1 MSLSGGCQ
9 CGAVRFR
16 VERWERA
23 SICHCRM
30 CQKASG
36 GFFGPF
42 ADVEGLTWTRGQP
55 KSFQSSNMVRR
66 GFCEVCGTPLSFEAE
81 GGKPS
86 LSIGA
91 FDDPSA
97 IAPALQMGEAG
108 KLPYADGL
116 AELPGIPPSDQQRAA
131 AHFARIVS
139 YQHPDHDTEAWPPK
153 AGDGPGEGG

>member
-16 VERWERA
+16 AARATRA

-42 ADVEGLTWTRGQP
+42 VEVDGLTWTRGSR
-55 KSFQSSNMVRR
+55 KLFQSSNLVRR
-66 GFCEVCGTPLSFEAE
+66 GFCEACGTPLTFEAE
-81 GGKPS
+81 GGTPS

-91 FDDPSA
+91 FDDPSNL
-97 IAPALQMGEAG
+97 APTLQMGEDD

-116 AELPGIPPSDQQRAA
+116 AGLPGIPPADRERAA
-131 AHFARIVS
+131 AHFTRIVS
-139 YQHPDHDTEAWPPK
+139 RQHPDHDTDVWPP
-153 AGDGPGEGG
+153 ER